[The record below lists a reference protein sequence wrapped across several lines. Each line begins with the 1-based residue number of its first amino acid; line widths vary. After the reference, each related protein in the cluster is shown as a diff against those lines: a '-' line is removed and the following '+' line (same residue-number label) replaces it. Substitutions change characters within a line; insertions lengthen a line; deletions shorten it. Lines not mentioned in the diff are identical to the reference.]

1 MVFTKNTLL
10 TFFKSLHNQV
20 ISIGIIMFNNFKFI
34 LFALVA
40 VVLVNM
46 FLTGGGT
53 SESTAQLDRVL
64 GVASAT
70 AGDFESTP
78 DVNEDNAMD
87 KFAIKF
93 NDDLNA
99 AQPPIHPT
107 TLGTRAREN
116 GSLLSFDDLNANG
129 KQDPGEDS
137 LFMTEVD
144 AENNKLIATNQEESR
159 NSGFSGSG
167 LLMGYMIG
175 SMLSRQRATGTNP
188 AARKTTAKG
197 TRSARGARSRS
208 RSGSHSR
215 GK

>member
-1 MVFTKNTLL
+1 ML
-10 TFFKSLHNQV
+10 
-20 ISIGIIMFNNFKFI
+20 NNIKFI
-34 LFALVA
+34 LFAVVA

-53 SESTAQLDRVL
+53 NEATAQLDRVL
-64 GVASAT
+64 GVASDT
-70 AGDFESTP
+70 VTDFENTP

-87 KFAIKF
+87 KFAAKY
-93 NDDLNA
+93 NDRLNA
-99 AQPPIHPT
+99 AQPPVHES

-116 GSLLSFDDLNANG
+116 GSLLSFDDKNANG
-129 KQDPGEDS
+129 IQDAGEDS
-137 LFMTEVD
+137 LFMMEVD
-144 AENNKLIATNQEESR
+144 AQNNQLIATNQEESR
-159 NSGFSGSG
+159 QSGFSGSG

-188 AARKTTAKG
+188 AARKATAKG
-197 TRSARGARSRS
+197 SRSARSRS